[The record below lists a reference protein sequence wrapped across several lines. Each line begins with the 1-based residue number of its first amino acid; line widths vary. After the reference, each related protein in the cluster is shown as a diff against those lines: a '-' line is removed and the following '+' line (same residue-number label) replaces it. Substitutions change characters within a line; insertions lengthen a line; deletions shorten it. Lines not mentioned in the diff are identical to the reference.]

1 MCQTNMLHGALFV
14 PLMMTD
20 DRDSDSVSVCV
31 MNDELGSISR
41 TPSASVS
48 LKLSLRIVFVMFFI
62 HHPLQHEVSD
72 AVPGPEASAALL
84 SRPPPL
90 LLWTLRVIV
99 HTNLI
104 LIFHHNMIT
113 YLYIRFKILSRQIR
127 LRFRIQCKL

>member
-1 MCQTNMLHGALFV
+1 MCQTNMLHGALLV

-20 DRDSDSVSVCV
+20 DRDFDSVSVCV
-31 MNDELGSISR
+31 MNDELGSVSR
-41 TPSASVS
+41 TPSVS
-48 LKLSLRIVFVMFFI
+48 LKLSFRVVFVMFSI

-113 YLYIRFKILSRQIR
+113 YSRFKILSRQIR
-127 LRFRIQCKL
+127 LRFRIQCKCKL

>member
-1 MCQTNMLHGALFV
+1 MLHGALLV

-31 MNDELGSISR
+31 MNDELGSVSR
-41 TPSASVS
+41 TPSVS
-48 LKLSLRIVFVMFFI
+48 LKLSFSVVFVMFSI

-113 YLYIRFKILSRQIR
+113 YLHQI
-127 LRFRIQCKL
+127 